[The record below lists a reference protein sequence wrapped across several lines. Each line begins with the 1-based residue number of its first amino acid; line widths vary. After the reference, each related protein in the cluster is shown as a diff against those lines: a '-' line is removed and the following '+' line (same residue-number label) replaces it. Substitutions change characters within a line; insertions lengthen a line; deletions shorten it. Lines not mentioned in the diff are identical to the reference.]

1 MRALRILLQIIFG
14 LLAAVSTLLLFNV
27 PQQEHGTILVPLAGS
42 IFIILLLGPAWPNKE
57 NIERWTRK
65 WKFDLPTDNPDVAKF
80 VGSYLFCAFCCYR
93 AWDLYTHPAWEL
105 LRLEKIV
112 FAIAGS
118 TGVLGWWI
126 VLAAACFV
134 FGAVAQAKYRR
145 ADR

>member
-27 PQQEHGTILVPLAGS
+27 PQQEPGTILAPLAGS

-80 VGSYLFCAFCCYR
+80 VGSYLFCA
-93 AWDLYTHPAWEL
+93 PAWEL